1 MIQDNKDLILKAFSS
16 QFVIPDFKTFCDSVE
31 TIFQECEDYDE
42 GQNASYIPQL
52 SRVDPNLWAV
62 SVCTIDGQRY
72 SIGDKVFSLFDFV
85 KILKSS

>member
-1 MIQDNKDLILKAFSS
+1 M
-16 QFVIPDFKTFCDSVE
+16 IPDFKTFCDSVE

-72 SIGDKVFSLFDFV
+72 SIGDKVFSFL
-85 KILKSS
+85 